1 MLTVV
6 LAVAVVGIGLLAAA
20 VLTGNTIVA
29 VAVIVIAVVGLVL
42 LGRDWLQERRQLGS
56 EPSRPDGQSNGI
68 SGGSGA
74 DVTGAERASGETR
87 LEPDEFEPDVPYD
100 EPEPGAEDAEANRE
114 TERHGAGSDG
124 D

>member
-1 MLTVV
+1 VLTVV

-20 VLTGNTIVA
+20 VLTGNTIIA
-29 VAVIVIAVVGLVL
+29 VAVIVIALIGLAL
-42 LGRDWLQERRQLGS
+42 LARDWLQERRQPGS
-56 EPSRPDGQSNGI
+56 KSSRPDGRANEI
-68 SGGSGA
+68 SGGSGGSGGEG
-74 DVTGAERASGETR
+74 TEAEPR

-100 EPEPGAEDAEANRE
+100 ELDAGAEDADDNCE